1 MKKVLIRAVK
11 YGVSICLLLFLYFK
25 MEVNIPKIVESIKHP
40 SYLFISF
47 GIVVFVIPF
56 IVINRWK
63 YFLSLIGIK
72 EKFFALYKIT
82 HLSQFY
88 GLLLPSS
95 SGFIAIKIFMIEKKY
110 PEYRGKAG
118 STVFIEKAFGI
129 YTLVFL
135 GLLGSFLIDD
145 IPNLI
150 GIRLVIVSIFAFLV
164 LVFFLLRSPLLTDWC
179 RKIGNFSRIKGVQ
192 KIFSYLEKF
201 SSSILNFPLKKAFLT
216 SVFIVVMFQI
226 STILNVYILFQVFDL
241 DIPFIYHLGFLPII
255 YILAMV
261 PVSISG
267 LGIREGFFVYFYG
280 LIGVDPAIAVTV
292 SLVNYLILSVTPA
305 VIGGF
310 ISLFSNTT
318 LTSISQNSKPQD

>member
-1 MKKVLIRAVK
+1 MSMKNALIKIVK
-11 YGVSICLLLFLYFK
+11 YGVSISLLIFLYFK
-25 MEVNIPKIVESIKHP
+25 MEVNIPKIVDSIKHP
-40 SYLFISF
+40 SFLLISF
-47 GIVVFVIPF
+47 GIVVFVIPS

-72 EKFFALYKIT
+72 EKFFGLYKIT
-82 HLSQFY
+82 HLSQFF

-135 GLLGSFLIDD
+135 GLLGSYFIHDV
-145 IPNLI
+145 PNLMC
-150 GIRLVIVSIFAFLV
+150 IRMVIVSIFILLLAIY
-164 LVFFLLRSPLLTDWC
+164 FFLRSKLITKWC
-179 RKIGNFSRIKGVQ
+179 GKFGNYSKIKGVK
-192 KIFSYLEKF
+192 KIFLYLEKF
-201 SSSILNFPLKKAFLT
+201 SLSILNFPIKKAFVT
-216 SVFIVVMFQI
+216 SVLIIIMFQI
-226 STILNVYILFQVFDL
+226 STIFNVYILFRVFDIN
-241 DIPFIYHLGFLPII
+241 IPFLYHLGFLPLI
-255 YILAMV
+255 YIMAMV
-261 PVSISG
+261 PLSISG

-280 LIGVDPAIAVTV
+280 LIGVDPAIGVTV

-305 VIGGF
+305 LIGGF

-318 LTSISQNSKPQD
+318 LKSISLNSYA